1 MHTMRARTFVL
12 PGASLATAIALI
24 SSIAVA
30 ARQGGGGAAPPA
42 PRPMIPMAASSIV
55 LNPDAYLGENVSMM
69 CAVEAI
75 LSKTVFTVDQDKA
88 AATGKDVL
96 VIAPYLNMPVVPNA
110 YVTVQGEVFKF
121 DLAEVAKRARNNYT
135 LDLPPDVAAKYQGRP
150 AVFATGVITAQLVD
164 IAKRQPP
171 PLTPAELTL
180 RNAMLAINA
189 NNTALRAAE
198 LDATKVKDQIATLK
212 RAFTDAE
219 TFFKSQNA
227 TDATGWAG
235 EALKH
240 VGTMEAATAGAAPKL
255 DDIRAAATS
264 VAGLCGPC
272 HNARRERLE
281 DGSFRFRSTS
291 GG

>member
-1 MHTMRARTFVL
+1 MRANAFVRSGL
-12 PGASLATAIALI
+12 SAAVAAALI
-24 SSIAVA
+24 TSIAVRA
-30 ARQGGGGAAPPA
+30 QQGGGAAAPPA
-42 PRPMIPMAASSIV
+42 PRPMIPLAASSIA
-55 LNPDAYLGENVSMM
+55 LNPDAFLGENVSMM

-88 AATGKDVL
+88 GNTGKDVL
-96 VIAPYLNMPVVPNA
+96 VIAPYLTMPVVPNA

-121 DLAEVAKRARNNYT
+121 DLAEVAKRARNTYV

-150 AVFATGVITAQLVD
+150 AIFATGVITAQLVD
-164 IAKRQPP
+164 IGKRQPP

-180 RNAMLAINA
+180 RNAMLAVNA
-189 NNTALRAAE
+189 NNTALRGAD
-198 LDATKVKDQIATLK
+198 LDATKVKEQVATLK

-227 TDATGWAG
+227 TDAMGWAG
-235 EALKH
+235 EALKL
-240 VGTMEAATAGAAPKL
+240 VGAMEAATSGATPKL
-255 DDIRAAATS
+255 DDVRTAATG

-272 HNARRERLE
+272 HTARRERLE
-281 DGSFRFRSTS
+281 DGSFRFRSGS